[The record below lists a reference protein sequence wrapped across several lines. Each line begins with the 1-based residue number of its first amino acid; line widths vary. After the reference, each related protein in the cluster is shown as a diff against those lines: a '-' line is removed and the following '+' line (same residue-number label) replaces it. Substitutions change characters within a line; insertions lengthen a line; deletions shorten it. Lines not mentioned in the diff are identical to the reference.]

1 MSAEDETLHD
11 AITARLQCDDPNAL
25 VTHFIVIAVGA
36 GNDGATPY
44 YMAFSGGEQPLWQ
57 SLGLLETGKSLLIE
71 NSPHQQVD

>member
-11 AITARLQCDDPNAL
+11 AITARIRSDDPNAFI
-25 VTHFIVIAVGA
+25 THFIVMAVGT
-36 GNDGATPY
+36 GDETTPY

-71 NSPHQQVD
+71 NSPHQQVED